1 MTVFLAIIISLAVGV
16 SGGALGAFFVLRNN
30 PKLFNL
36 DKLLKNLRDKYAA
49 QGQTKLD
56 ELKNKAKEIL
66 S

>member
-16 SGGALGAFFVLRNN
+16 IGGALGAFFVLRNN